1 MNIEDVL
8 RIYNATLLS
17 HKKAWNWLI
26 CRDLGGPRLCH
37 TKPRKPHFK
46 RAWRRGEDITLIIT
60 KQLKITIVHN
70 NVNVAHATE
79 LFSIAAAPLPFFS
92 SVQSLSCVQC
102 FATPWSAAC
111 QASLSFPN
119 SQSLLKFMSIKLV
132 MPASHFI
139 LCRPLLILPSI
150 FPSIRV
156 FFKRVNSLHQV
167 AKVLEFQL

>member
-1 MNIEDVL
+1 MQHYSAIKRHEIGSFVEIWVDLDSATPSQGNHTL
-8 RIYNATLLS
+8 RG
-17 HKKAWNWLI
+17 
-26 CRDLGGPRLCH
+26 RGGG
-37 TKPRKPHFK
+37 
-46 RAWRRGEDITLIIT
+46 GEDITLIIT

-70 NVNVAHATE
+70 DVNVAHATE

-139 LCRPLLILPSI
+139 LCRPLLVLPSI